1 MKFTFIHYTE
11 GWHTG
16 PTVELSTIPPL
27 GTLVKAGD
35 DSVESFFDIY
45 YVDNV
50 LLADGCTNYL
60 FVRPFEGYGVRA
72 PLTEADRIT
81 EAIKDLTEAVD
92 NFDDNMHHH
101 IGSSHHRV
109 VAHSLRHYRI
119 AQSHTR
125 SFALHDNPRP

>member
-1 MKFTFIHYTE
+1 MLGEVCIFHPPHSQLNSLSAMKFTFIHYTE

-92 NFDDNMHHH
+92 NFDDNMH
-101 IGSSHHRV
+101 IRTM
-109 VAHSLRHYRI
+109 LIR
-119 AQSHTR
+119 
-125 SFALHDNPRP
+125 D